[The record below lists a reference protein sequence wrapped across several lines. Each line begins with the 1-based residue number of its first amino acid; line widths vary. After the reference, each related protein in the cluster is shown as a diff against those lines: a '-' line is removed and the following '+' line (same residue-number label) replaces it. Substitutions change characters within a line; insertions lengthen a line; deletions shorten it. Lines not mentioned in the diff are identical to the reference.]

1 MKCKCKQI
9 RMFCL
14 WVDFSWSAEIVCG
27 SGSVAAP
34 AVPTKGRE
42 GLRVV
47 GPEAV
52 LGDVIKNT
60 CKTPD
65 GFS

>member
-1 MKCKCKQI
+1 MVPEVW
-9 RMFCL
+9 L
-14 WVDFSWSAEIVCG
+14 S
-27 SGSVAAP
+27 

-52 LGDVIKNT
+52 LGDVIKNN